1 MTLVDVAVI
10 GGGMAGMSIASEL
23 APTHSVIV
31 LEQEGQL
38 AHHATGRSAAAFLES
53 YGGPEVR
60 ALTRASRPLLEAA
73 PVDAPLLT
81 RRPLLWIAGPGCEPA
96 IAEMRRQQP
105 GLRGL
110 SPADAT
116 RMCSVVRTQW
126 VAAAAVEHDA
136 QDIDVAGLHQAYVRE
151 ARRHGVT
158 IARDSRVSEA
168 SYDGRAWRLRH
179 AGGAVTAGVVVDA
192 AGAWADRVAGLFG
205 ARPCGLRP
213 LRRTV
218 VIARTGQPVPASW
231 PLVADADDSFYFRP
245 DGPHV
250 LASPADETPSEPC
263 DARPEEADVARA
275 IERVNA
281 ATTLAIRSVV
291 ASWAGLR
298 TFAADRVPVMGYD
311 HDVPGFFWLAGQGG
325 YGIQTAPALARLAAA
340 VLRGDP
346 SACAV
351 APDVDPNALSPAR
364 FRATTA

>member
-1 MTLVDVAVI
+1 MTRADVAVI

-31 LEQEGQL
+31 LEQESQL

-73 PVDAPLLT
+73 AVDSPLLT
-81 RRPLLWIAGPGCEPA
+81 QRPLLWVAGPGHEPA
-96 IAEMRRQQP
+96 IAELRRQQP

-110 SPADAT
+110 GTDDAQ
-116 RMCSVVRTQW
+116 RMCSVLRAEW
-126 VAAAAVEHDA
+126 VAAAALEPDA
-136 QDIDVAGLHQAYVRE
+136 QDIDVAGLHQAYVRA
-151 ARRHGVT
+151 ARRNGV
-158 IARDSRVSEA
+158 IVAKDSRVSEA
-168 SYDGRAWRLRH
+168 SYDGRGWWVRH
-179 AGGAVTAGVVVDA
+179 ATGTASVGVVVDA
-192 AGAWADRVAGLFG
+192 AGAWADHVATLFG

-231 PLVADADDSFYFRP
+231 PLVADVDDTFYFRP

-250 LASPADETPSEPC
+250 LASPADETPSEAC

-275 IERVNA
+275 IERVNN

-291 ASWAGLR
+291 AAWAGLR
-298 TFAADRVPVMGYD
+298 TFAPDRVPVMGYD
-311 HDVPGFFWLAGQGG
+311 PDVPGFFWLAGQGG

-340 VLRGDP
+340 VLRGDVSP
-346 SACAV
+346 CAD
-351 APDVDPNALSPAR
+351 AADVDAEALSPTR
-364 FRATTA
+364 FRASTP

>member
-1 MTLVDVAVI
+1 
-10 GGGMAGMSIASEL
+10 MAGMSLASEL
-23 APTHSVIV
+23 AATHSVIV

-73 PVDAPLLT
+73 AVDAPLLT
-81 RRPLLWIAGPGCEPA
+81 RRPLLWIGGPGRERA

-110 SPADAT
+110 SLADAQ
-116 RMCSVVRTQW
+116 RMCSVVRPEW
-126 VAAAAVEHDA
+126 VAAAAVEPDA

-151 ARRHGVT
+151 ARRNGV
-158 IARDSRVSEA
+158 IVARDSRVSEA
-168 SYDGRAWRLRH
+168 AYDGRAWRLRH
-179 AGGAVTAGVVVDA
+179 AGGTVSAGVVVDA
-192 AGAWADRVAGLFG
+192 AGAWADHVATLLG

-231 PLVADADDSFYFRP
+231 PLVADVDDTFYFRP

-263 DARPEEADVARA
+263 DARPDEADVARA
-275 IERVNA
+275 IERVNL
-281 ATTLAIRSVV
+281 ATTLGIRSVV
-291 ASWAGLR
+291 TAWAGLR

-311 HDVPGFFWLAGQGG
+311 PDVPGLFWLAGQGG
-325 YGIQTAPALARLAAA
+325 YGIQTAPALARLAAG
-340 VLRGDP
+340 VLRGDVLP
-346 SACAV
+346 SRE
-351 APDVDPNALSPAR
+351 APDVDPRALSPAR
-364 FRATTA
+364 FRAGGP